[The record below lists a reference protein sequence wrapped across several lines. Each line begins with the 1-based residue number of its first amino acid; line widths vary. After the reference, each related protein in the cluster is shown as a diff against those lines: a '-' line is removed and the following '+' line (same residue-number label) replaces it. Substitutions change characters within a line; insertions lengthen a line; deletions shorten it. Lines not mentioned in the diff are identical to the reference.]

1 MSKAP
6 KISESHRK
14 ELLRFLLEK
23 TAAVRVGVK
32 PGELL
37 RVRHCYERENAEGL
51 RYCLYRRDVYE
62 TLGLDF
68 IELLREK
75 ESSLVLFY
83 NRDVMERAL
92 ACPDNASILASC
104 GYSINANAAELL
116 SELASRFAKYGIC
129 HEIGVFIGY
138 PAKDVRGFIERLEPS
153 PAHGTPWRVF
163 GDVAESIRVASV
175 YKGVEDFAHGALD
188 AAATIS
194 GFFDLCARWR
204 ASAV

>member
-1 MSKAP
+1 MSNAP

-37 RVRHCYERENAEGL
+37 RVRHCYERENEEGL

-68 IELLREK
+68 MELLRE
-75 ESSLVLFY
+75 EDSSLVLFY
-83 NRDVMERAL
+83 GREAMERTL
-92 ACPDNASILASC
+92 AAPENASILASC
-104 GYSINANAAELL
+104 GYSIGANAAELL
-116 SELASRFAKYGIC
+116 SELARRFAEHGIC

-153 PAHGTPWRVF
+153 PVHGTPWRVF
-163 GDVAESIRVASV
+163 GDVAESVRVASI
-175 YKGVEDFAHGALD
+175 YRGVEDFAHGALN
-188 AAATIS
+188 AATTIS